1 MTAIQRRQPLNLL
14 FSLPDVLMIEIFE
27 FDTTYRVFNTLVFR
41 KELHDAVHAIY
52 LKKCKSIIVEY
63 VLDFINDEYIDDEIE
78 GHIDDF
84 SCYNWHNEYGYIIR
98 DSTKDNVLRVKYT
111 EDNFEIYLH
120 SDSEFVYY
128 KILPKSAT
136 KDTCDFLRNPRRY
149 DGLMTPSNVLDD
161 YNDFHHRMPYMDLS
175 CHHVNYA
182 LEIDDLCLWN

>member
-78 GHIDDF
+78 GHIDDEIEGHIDDF

-111 EDNFEIYLH
+111 
-120 SDSEFVYY
+120 
-128 KILPKSAT
+128 
-136 KDTCDFLRNPRRY
+136 
-149 DGLMTPSNVLDD
+149 
-161 YNDFHHRMPYMDLS
+161 
-175 CHHVNYA
+175 
-182 LEIDDLCLWN
+182 